1 MPNVKGMTAK
11 DAVFLLESLGYVVKI
26 KGYGQVVYQSVKEG
40 EDVEKGR
47 LVQLTLK
54 E

>member
-1 MPNVKGMTAK
+1 MPNVEGMTAK

-26 KGYGQVVYQSVKEG
+26 KGYGRVIYQSVKEG

-47 LVQLTLK
+47 LIQITLK

>member
-26 KGYGQVVYQSVKEG
+26 KGYGQVIYQSVKEG
-40 EDVEKGR
+40 EEVEKGR
-47 LVQLTLK
+47 LVQITLK